1 MARASDPPVLLVK
14 WYDFAKWLLE
24 RVESFPKS
32 QRFVFGQRLA
42 DRSLAILET
51 LVDAAWSPPGPLEAG
66 LLARANR
73 ELEVLRWLLR
83 MAEARRLLTARH
95 YRFACVGLGSAGACW
110 AAGSARRAGGRS
122 TASARSSASSP
133 RGPAD
138 ADDTASFELHSTLTP
153 VLREALERFGLTR
166 RVSPE
171 SNRRFCAKAS
181 DLDRLPRV
189 CRGASD

>member
-1 MARASDPPVLLVK
+1 MPRASDPPVLLVK

-51 LVDAAWSPPGPLEAG
+51 LVDAAWSPPGPRKAG

-83 MAEARRLLTARH
+83 MAEARRLLTARQ
-95 YRFACVGLGSAGACW
+95 YRFACVGLEECGRMLGGWLRQASGR
-110 AAGSARRAGGRS
+110 AAA
-122 TASARSSASSP
+122 
-133 RGPAD
+133 PA
-138 ADDTASFELHSTLTP
+138 AP
-153 VLREALERFGLTR
+153 ERPLA
-166 RVSPE
+166 P
-171 SNRRFCAKAS
+171 A
-181 DLDRLPRV
+181 
-189 CRGASD
+189 